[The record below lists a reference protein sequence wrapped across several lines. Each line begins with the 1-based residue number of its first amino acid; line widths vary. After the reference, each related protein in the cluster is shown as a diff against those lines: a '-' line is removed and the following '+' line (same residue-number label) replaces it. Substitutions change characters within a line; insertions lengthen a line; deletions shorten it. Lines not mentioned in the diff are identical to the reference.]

1 MKCCLFL
8 TFYSHFTGKIETFQH
23 KPASGLIMFNVR
35 ATNQKSG
42 YVNYAVEVSGE
53 KRELHQ
59 IFFLGSLMKIELKRL
74 KDFN

>member
-1 MKCCLFL
+1 MSIF
-8 TFYSHFTGKIETFQH
+8 
-23 KPASGLIMFNVR
+23 IMFNVR

-53 KRELHQ
+53 KREMH
-59 IFFLGSLMKIELKRL
+59 FLGSLMKIELKRL